1 MGLAVPDP
9 AAGVTVGR
17 SAPQRGR
24 PVVLACDTS
33 TKVGSIAL
41 LEGGVLT
48 AETLVLSEGS
58 HSRRILD
65 DVSRMLGE
73 RGLAPADID
82 LLVSSIGPGSFTGVR
97 ITLAAFKGLA
107 VALDRPL
114 VGVSALD
121 ALALPLGGRG
131 TAVLAALDA
140 RKGEVYGA
148 LYAEDGRLLL
158 EPRTAAPGAFARAAA
173 DLVPEGPVLGAGEGV
188 SAWRAE
194 FEGVLGRRLLPVAP
208 FENHVRASVLAVLG
222 AARAATPDD
231 RSALEPTY
239 LRRSEAEV
247 KLAAG
252 ELGVPGR
259 RPT

>member
-1 MGLAVPDP
+1 
-9 AAGVTVGR
+9 
-17 SAPQRGR
+17 
-24 PVVLACDTS
+24 VLACDTS

-41 LEGGVLT
+41 MEGGVVT
-48 AETLVLSEGS
+48 AETLVLSDGS

-73 RGLAPADID
+73 RGLAPGDVD
-82 LLVSSIGPGSFTGVR
+82 LLVSSVGPGSFTGVR

-114 VGVSALD
+114 VGVSSLE
-121 ALALPLGGRG
+121 ALALPLTGRG
-131 TAVLAALDA
+131 AAVIAALDA

-148 LYAEDGRLLL
+148 LYAANGQMQIAPCTA
-158 EPRTAAPGAFARAAA
+158 EPAAFARQVAAA
-173 DLVPEGPVLGAGEGV
+173 VPEGPVLGAGEGV
-188 SAWRAE
+188 AAWRAD
-194 FEGVLGRRLLPVAP
+194 FDAVLGDRLLRVAP

-222 AARAATPDD
+222 AARQGAPDD
-231 RSALEPTY
+231 RAALEPTY

-252 ELGVPGR
+252 ELGVRGR
-259 RPT
+259 PA

>member
-1 MGLAVPDP
+1 
-9 AAGVTVGR
+9 
-17 SAPQRGR
+17 
-24 PVVLACDTS
+24 VLACDTS

-41 LEGGVLT
+41 LEGGVIT
-48 AETLVLSEGS
+48 ARTMVLSDGS
-58 HSRRILD
+58 HSRRILE

-82 LLVSSIGPGSFTGVR
+82 VLVSSVGPGSFTGVR

-107 VALDRPL
+107 AALDRPL
-114 VGVSALD
+114 VGVSSLD
-121 ALALPLGGRG
+121 ALALPLCGRG
-131 TAVLAALDA
+131 AAVIAALDA

-148 LYAEDGRLLL
+148 LFADDGRRLI
-158 EPRTAAPGAFARAAA
+158 EPCTMAPEAFARAAA
-173 DLVPEGPVLGAGEGV
+173 LAVPGGPLLGAGEGV
-188 SAWRAE
+188 AAWRSA
-194 FEGVLGRRLLPVAP
+194 FESVLGDRLRPVAAW
-208 FENHVRASVLAVLG
+208 ENDVRACVLAVLG

-231 RSALEPTY
+231 RAALEPTY

-259 RPT
+259 RPA